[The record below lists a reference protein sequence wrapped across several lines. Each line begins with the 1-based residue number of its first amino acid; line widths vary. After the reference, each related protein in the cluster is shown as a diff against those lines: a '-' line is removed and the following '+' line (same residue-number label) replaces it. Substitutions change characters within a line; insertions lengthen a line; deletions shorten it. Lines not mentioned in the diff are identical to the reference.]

1 MHSATHEQ
9 LEVIQSLQ
17 PMFEEHILPL
27 LTPVDE
33 LWQPTDFLPDSR
45 DQDQFYQ
52 EARGSGG
59 WGERLVGGGLGLK
72 TRRRQRLSGVRPAP
86 RASCTCGSDRKC
98 LTRCTA
104 RVAILGGRAWP

>member
-52 EARGSGG
+52 EVRGRGGG
-59 WGERLVGGGLGLK
+59 WGEVEVWGEGGLSEDTQAQG
-72 TRRRQRLSGVRPAP
+72 
-86 RASCTCGSDRKC
+86 
-98 LTRCTA
+98 
-104 RVAILGGRAWP
+104 

>member
-52 EARGSGG
+52 EVRGRG
-59 WGERLVGGGLGLK
+59 VGGG
-72 TRRRQRLSGVRPAP
+72 RLRF
-86 RASCTCGSDRKC
+86 
-98 LTRCTA
+98 
-104 RVAILGGRAWP
+104 GGRGD